1 MATSIFITTL
11 FFSEQLS
18 RRRNFFVY
26 AGVYFFKN
34 LFHNYLEF
42 FYQSVQFLFLIL
54 FLHTHLNYVLISC
67 FVMSR
72 KTIIFDTNFLL
83 IPGIFHVDI
92 FSEAER
98 LIPSATFAIIDK
110 TLNELDG
117 IIATQRGKDVRAAIL
132 AKSLIK
138 AKALKIIQTDK
149 QSSVDDLTLRYSD
162 QNSVVGTQDLELRKK
177 LINKGITVLV
187 LRNKTHL
194 AQIIT

>member
-1 MATSIFITTL
+1 MPL
-11 FFSEQLS
+11 
-18 RRRNFFVY
+18 
-26 AGVYFFKN
+26 
-34 LFHNYLEF
+34 
-42 FYQSVQFLFLIL
+42 
-54 FLHTHLNYVLISC
+54 
-67 FVMSR
+67 
-72 KTIIFDTNFLL
+72 KTVIFDTNFLL
-83 IPGIFHVDI
+83 IPSIFHVDI
-92 FSEAER
+92 FTEAER

-110 TLNELDG
+110 TLDELEG

-162 QNSVVGTQDLELRKK
+162 QNTVVGTQDLELRKK